1 METMP
6 SLEFVV
12 IFFKNVILI
21 SSMMIGQDPNSIDV
35 EPYVVI
41 KFNLWLTLSGCW
53 QFRGATDDKSEHSF
67 REQPEHLE
75 AEFAPQIER
84 TF

>member
-1 METMP
+1 MISQDARLLNSAVSICSNSIKYLGGFLELMETMP

-21 SSMMIGQDPNSIDV
+21 SSLMIGQDPNSIDV

-41 KFNLWLTLSGCW
+41 KSNLWLTPSGC
-53 QFRGATDDKSEHSF
+53 
-67 REQPEHLE
+67 
-75 AEFAPQIER
+75 
-84 TF
+84 